1 MAPSSSKHL
10 PEAERRA
17 ETVRAVI
24 DLAAVSDPAQIT
36 TAAIA
41 KQMGLTQGSIFRHF
55 VNKDAIAKEVVDW
68 ISDLM
73 AQGAARAVEQ
83 SATPTA
89 ALKAIFFGHVEFVAT
104 RPGVPRILMSEMQK
118 AGDSEA
124 KKLVL
129 QLMQRYRKVLADL
142 ISQGQAQGLLDPD
155 LEAAVAAQVFMGVIH
170 GLVVQTM
177 LTADPKAMRK
187 NAPKAYA
194 IFIRG
199 LGGVDA

>member
-1 MAPSSSKHL
+1 MPAVHSKPL

-24 DLAAVSDPAQIT
+24 DLAAVGDPAQIT

-55 VNKDAIAKEVVDW
+55 VNKDAIAKAVVDW

-73 AQGAARAVEQ
+73 ARGTARHVEQ
-83 SATPTA
+83 AVSPTA
-89 ALKAIFFGHVEFVAT
+89 ALKAIFFGHVEFVAAH
-104 RPGVPRILMSEMQK
+104 PGVPRILMSEMQK
-118 AGDSEA
+118 AGNSTA

-129 QLMQRYRKVLADL
+129 KLMERYRKDLADL
-142 ISQGQAQGLLDPD
+142 IAQGQAQGVLDSDMEPT
-155 LEAAVAAQVFMGVIH
+155 VAAQVFMGVIH

-177 LTADPKAMRK
+177 LTKDSKTMLK

-199 LGGVDA
+199 LGGTDV